1 MATADLKLIYGSG
14 GGDLNPSFF
23 SGPLQIASGS
33 TGTLLTL
40 TAPAGKLV
48 RLTGLACDAS
58 DEANISIVRDGV
70 TVVTALTLAT
80 ASGTSVVGEFV
91 VGSGMSSTPTSAG
104 SGCAILPFVQG
115 SVIVISKSG
124 GSTASIINYSYV
136 YGD

>member
-48 RLTGLACDAS
+48 RLTGLISAAT
-58 DEANISIVRDGV
+58 DEANITIVRDGV
-70 TVVTALTLAT
+70 TVVTALTLSPE
-80 ASGTSVVGEFV
+80 SGTSVVGEFV
-91 VGSGMSSTPTSAG
+91 VGSSMSNSAVSAG
-104 SGCAILPFVQG
+104 SGVNILPFVQG
-115 SVIVISKSG
+115 SVITISKSG
-124 GSTASIINYSYV
+124 GSTASIINYSYI